1 MKAVLVLD
9 EMPRCCDECQLN
21 YDMGVDCDAL
31 PMISKT
37 PVDKRGMHNEEK
49 RPSWCPLKEM
59 PEKRILPSWQV
70 NNTNYGEE
78 PWFSDGWNAC
88 LEEIEK

>member
-9 EMPRCCDECQLN
+9 EMPVTCSVCPLLASVKFDYYYDESICTATGNAVLHTTE
-21 YDMGVDCDAL
+21 GVHR
-31 PMISKT
+31 M
-37 PVDKRGMHNEEK
+37 
-49 RPSWCPLKEM
+49 CPLKEM
-59 PEKRILPSWQV
+59 PEERILPSSKV

-88 LEEIEK
+88 LEELKR

>member
-1 MKAVLVLD
+1 MKAVLVID
-9 EMPRCCDECQLN
+9 KMPAECDECPM
-21 YDMGVDCDAL
+21 YDFGWGEYCMATGKSVKSEGKE
-31 PMISKT
+31 P
-37 PVDKRGMHNEEK
+37 
-49 RPSWCPLKEM
+49 WCPLKEM

-88 LEEIEK
+88 IEEIER